1 MAKNQTYKKEIIN
14 GIEVMVL
21 VEEVIIE
28 DETAPVLSVD
38 ELQVQLDELQNKI
51 VTIQEQIDKISE
63 IPL

>member
-1 MAKNQTYKKEIIN
+1 MAKNQTYKREIID
-14 GIEVMVL
+14 GKEVMVL
-21 VEEVIIE
+21 IDEQIIE
-28 DETAPVLSVD
+28 DESAPILSID